1 MSSCRGTAQALPVGL
16 LRALQIAERGVR
28 EAEVALRLRLA
39 VGVAQLRVQ
48 LAAPLHLLDTERQLA

>member
-1 MSSCRGTAQALPVGL
+1 MAREAQALPVGL
-16 LRALQIAERGVR
+16 LCALQIAERGVR

-48 LAAPLHLLDTERQLA
+48 LPAPLHLLDTERQLA